1 LQKPFITSGKR
12 KFVHPRFFVEKVTEN
27 LYIVRI
33 DDTEVEYFEAAWEIP
48 EKITYNAYLLVDGE
62 AVLFDGWKR
71 GYSDAFLSAL
81 EKVVDLRDLKYAVV
95 HHAEPDH
102 SGTAPVV
109 ASRSQAVFLG
119 HPVAGRVLK
128 SHFGVERF
136 RPVKDGERLKVGDF
150 TLRFVYTPWLHW
162 PDTMVTYVEE
172 EGVLL
177 TCDVFG
183 SYSLPPLFDDQADLG
198 RLSRYARKYMVTVIG
213 HYAEWVS
220 KGVAKLEGL
229 GVEPRV
235 IAPGHGTVYRSNPR
249 WVVEEYLRVAS
260 GQPEPGKAVLVYLSM
275 YGNVEKAVE
284 RAAILLESKGMRV
297 VRHAFTDRERA
308 PLSEVLT
315 DISDAELL
323 VVGAPT
329 YEAGAHP
336 LAYHVA
342 RVIGEKLPQKR
353 SMPVVVLSSFGWGAA
368 GKKLV
373 ELLEGYGFTR
383 VQLVEFEGAAP
394 PELEGR
400 LEESLRSLSRV

>member
-1 LQKPFITSGKR
+1 VKVAGGA
-12 KFVHPRFFVEKVTEN
+12 VEARFFVERVTSN
-27 LYIVRI
+27 LYLLRV
-33 DDTEVEYFEAAWEIP
+33 DDTRVEYFEAAWEIP
-48 EKITYNAYLLVDGE
+48 EKITYNAYLLVGGE

-71 GYSDAFLSAL
+71 EYSDAFVSAL
-81 EKVVDLRDLKYAVV
+81 EKVVDPRDLKYAVV

-109 ASRSQAVFLG
+109 AGRSQAVFLG
-119 HPVAGRVLK
+119 HPVAGRVLR

-136 RPVKDGERLKVGDF
+136 KPVRDGEQLRVGDF
-150 TLRFVYTPWLHW
+150 TLRFVHTPWLHW
-162 PDTMVTYVEE
+162 PDTMVTFVEE

-198 RLSRYARKYMVTVIG
+198 RLSRYVRKYAVTVIG
-213 HYAEWVS
+213 HYIDWVP
-220 KGVAKLEGL
+220 KGIAKLESLGL
-229 GVEPRV
+229 KPRI
-235 IAPGHGTVYRSNPR
+235 IAPGHGTVYRGNPR
-249 WVVEEYLRVAS
+249 WVVEEYLKVAS
-260 GQPEPGKAVLVYLSM
+260 GQPDPGKAVLLYVSM
-275 YGNVEKAVE
+275 YGNVEKAFE
-284 RAAILLESKGMRV
+284 RAAAALESKGMRV
-297 VRHAFTDRERA
+297 VRHAFTDKERA
-308 PLSEVLT
+308 PLSEVLA

-336 LAYHVA
+336 LAYHVLRA
-342 RVIGEKLPQKR
+342 IGEKLPQKR
-353 SMPVVVLSSFGWGAA
+353 GMPVVVLSSYGWGAA

-373 ELLEGYGFTR
+373 ELLNSYGFTR

-400 LEESLRSLSRV
+400 LEEGLRALGCAPGA